1 MKIIVTGASGKFGRA
16 AAELL
21 LEKIAPE
28 NLILTT
34 RNPASLADFAAKGAQ
49 VRAAD
54 FDDPASLQS
63 AFAGGDKMLL
73 ISTARVGTRVGQH
86 KNAIEAAVAV
96 GVKHIAYTSI
106 VGANTPG
113 NPAIVKLDHRATEEI
128 MEASGVAWT
137 HLRDSQYAEAVA
149 QVVAPI
155 AITMGEQ
162 PGSAGDGEIA
172 FVSRDDCVACAVAV
186 MLGDGHENKA
196 YDLTGPELLTFPKA
210 IAMIAEMV
218 GKPIT
223 YKYVTDQDM
232 QDHFDRL
239 GFPRHASDG
248 PVDPAKPWSSDD
260 MVTFEQ
266 AIREGYFNVL
276 TNNVEMLTG
285 KKPKSLQQVLDENK
299 AAWPV

>member
-21 LEKIAPE
+21 MEKIPPAD
-28 NLILTT
+28 LILTT
-34 RNPASLADFAAKGAQ
+34 RDTTKLADLAARGAQ
-49 VRAAD
+49 VRFAD
-54 FDDPASLQS
+54 FDKPESLVD
-63 AFAGGDKMLL
+63 AFAGGERMLL

-86 KNAIEAAVAV
+86 KNAIDAGVSA
-96 GVKHIAYTSI
+96 GVKHVVYTSV
-106 VGANTPG
+106 VGAANPA
-113 NPAIVKLDHRATEEI
+113 NPAIVKLDHRATEEL
-128 MEASGVAWT
+128 MEASGMAWT
-137 HLRDSQYAEAVA
+137 HLRDSQYSEAIS

-155 AITMGEQ
+155 AISLGEQ

-186 MLGDGHENKA
+186 LTGEGHENKA
-196 YDLTGPELLTFPKA
+196 YDLTGPEMLSFPKA
-210 IAMIAEMV
+210 IAMIAELS

-239 GFPRHASDG
+239 GFPRHASDA
-248 PVDPAKPWSSDD
+248 PVNPAMPWSSDD

-266 AIREGYFNVL
+266 AIREGIFAVQSD
-276 TNNVEMLTG
+276 NVEKLTG
-285 KKPKSLQQVLDENK
+285 KKPKSLREVLQAEQPN
-299 AAWPV
+299 WPT